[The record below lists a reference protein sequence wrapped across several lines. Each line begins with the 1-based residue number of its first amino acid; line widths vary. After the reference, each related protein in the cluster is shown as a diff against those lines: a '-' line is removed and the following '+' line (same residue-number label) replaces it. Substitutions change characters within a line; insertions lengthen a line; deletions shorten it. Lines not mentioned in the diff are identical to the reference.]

1 MQSRREDRGHAPR
14 VAAPT
19 HKNDEKGGGGTGPS
33 GSFAADATRVGGL
46 GPAAAMAPPA
56 AAAPP
61 NPSASDPASVAA
73 ALRDYERRLGEKE
86 AHLKMLRSRLEIAER
101 DGETARRR
109 LEAGRLER
117 ERERERERNAA
128 AGGFG
133 HIQNDVRGS
142 NPKPYSLDA
151 DTLNSTLNGTNGTNG
166 RGFGS
171 DAIRAIRAGGPA
183 PMEVSNAAALQEAR
197 AELARLRARV
207 AFKDEEAEEARRRE
221 DEQRASLR
229 RSEAEAMRLAAE
241 VRKERRRAAAAEG
254 DARARG

>member
-1 MQSRREDRGHAPR
+1 M
-14 VAAPT
+14 
-19 HKNDEKGGGGTGPS
+19 
-33 GSFAADATRVGGL
+33 
-46 GPAAAMAPPA
+46 
-56 AAAPP
+56 
-61 NPSASDPASVAA
+61 AA

-86 AHLKMLRSRLEIAER
+86 AHLKMLRSRLEMAER

-133 HIQNDVRGS
+133 HHLTGDARGYPS
-142 NPKPYSLDA
+142 RIEEDA
-151 DTLNSTLNGTNGTNG
+151 EV
-166 RGFGS
+166 
-171 DAIRAIRAGGPA
+171 IRAIRENRPIPRGPA

-254 DARARG
+254 DARARGEGASSEKNGAATKANAEASDETANRVKPRVFPGPKRASMGATPESARNEPKHFLPRRRCRWCFPRRRRR